1 MKKDNIYTVQFRRK
15 REGTTN
21 YRKRLKIL
29 ISNKPR
35 LVVRKSLNNIQA
47 AIVEYNKKGDVVKL
61 SCHSSNLKKFGWVYG
76 TGNLPSAYLVGFL
89 IGKRASGKFDSVI
102 FDIGLNKSV
111 KGSRI
116 YAVLA
121 GALDAGLK
129 IPHSKEILPSKERV
143 IGKHIFDYCGLLKKD
158 ESLFKKQFGLYIKNN
173 NNPLDIVKKFEEV
186 KDNINK
192 KPLDKQGK
200 NG

>member
-116 YAVLA
+116 YAV
-121 GALDAGLK
+121 
-129 IPHSKEILPSKERV
+129 
-143 IGKHIFDYCGLLKKD
+143 
-158 ESLFKKQFGLYIKNN
+158 
-173 NNPLDIVKKFEEV
+173 
-186 KDNINK
+186 
-192 KPLDKQGK
+192 
-200 NG
+200 